1 MLNGKN
7 LLNYFLVE
15 VMAIIIYI
23 LNRKFTTIV
32 HDTTFEKFIDM
43 KPNNSHLWVFGC
55 ITYMHVLDEKR
66 ALIYEGMPINANV
79 YLGVVTWNFQ

>member
-43 KPNNSHLWVFGC
+43 KPNNSHL
-55 ITYMHVLDEKR
+55 
-66 ALIYEGMPINANV
+66 
-79 YLGVVTWNFQ
+79 